1 MIALCTL
8 YVGDE
13 AQSLPGVMRCY
24 DWNWGISFYSPL
36 HSAFFNF
43 HYRQKIQRSLS
54 VTIGFSWG
62 RGCRLPRNSLSKK
75 GFSHLLSLIDEKG
88 WCAGTA
94 SWTRNGRSVARL
106 PTAICMQ
113 GNQRNS
119 NRKLS
124 FSSAFERELRSRRVP
139 KQTSSFENAVERG
152 LS

>member
-1 MIALCTL
+1 VIALCTL

-24 DWNWGISFYSPL
+24 DWNWGISFYPPL

-75 GFSHLLSLIDEKG
+75 GFSHLLSLIDEKRLHG
-88 WCAGTA
+88 HETGGVSLGYRQQFACKETKGIATE
-94 SWTRNGRSVARL
+94 NFRSAVH
-106 PTAICMQ
+106 
-113 GNQRNS
+113 
-119 NRKLS
+119 
-124 FSSAFERELRSRRVP
+124 SSENCDQEECQNKRVHL
-139 KQTSSFENAVERG
+139 KT
-152 LS
+152 L